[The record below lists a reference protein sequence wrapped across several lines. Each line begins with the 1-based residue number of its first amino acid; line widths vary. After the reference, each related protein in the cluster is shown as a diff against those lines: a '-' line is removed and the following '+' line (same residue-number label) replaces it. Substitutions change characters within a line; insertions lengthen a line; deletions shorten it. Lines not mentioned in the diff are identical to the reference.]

1 MPVLTRDG
9 MLLRNGAARM
19 AGLHGTPMTYSP
31 SLPRQR
37 TPPATVRLLLAL
49 RHNYLY
55 GTLSIFSGLV
65 LWEIFSRYVV
75 ANTLFLASPLQI
87 CGAIIKLTKTGEL
100 PYDIGV
106 SGLEFLVGY
115 VIASVIGIAIGVGM
129 AANATI
135 KQMTQP
141 WVSGLYATPIIA
153 LAPLFILWFGIGI
166 WSKIV
171 VVASLVVFPVTINTE
186 AGLQTVSARL
196 IEMLRSFNA
205 TPSQTFWKLSLPS
218 AMPFVLAGLRIGIGR
233 GLIGVVVG
241 ELFGSRAG
249 LGRLIDQSAES
260 FNMPDLFAS
269 VVILAVAGIVLT
281 AGFAWLENKL
291 VPWTRD

>member
-9 MLLRNGAARM
+9 MLLRNGAVRM

-100 PYDIGV
+100 PYDIGI
-106 SGLEFLVGY
+106 SSLEFLVGY

-129 AANATI
+129 AANGTI

-166 WSKIV
+166 WSKVAV
-171 VVASLVVFPVTINTE
+171 VVSLVVFPVVINTE
-186 AGLQTVSARL
+186 AGLRNADRQL
-196 IEMLRSFNA
+196 IEAVRSFGAN
-205 TPSQTFWKLSLPS
+205 KLQLFLKVSLPC
-218 AMPFVLAGLRIGIGR
+218 A
-233 GLIGVVVG
+233 
-241 ELFGSRAG
+241 
-249 LGRLIDQSAES
+249 
-260 FNMPDLFAS
+260 
-269 VVILAVAGIVLT
+269 
-281 AGFAWLENKL
+281 
-291 VPWTRD
+291 